1 MKFKIFTKKNPKLE
15 NRINIIVEYKEQDEA
30 YNKIIQYIKRYTEN
44 TKIIVRKDYDEIII
58 NKEDII
64 YYFSDKKNNY
74 CKTKD
79 GTYKIRSKLYEIEKE
94 NSECLRISKSCIIN
108 TYKLQKFDMS
118 ISGKILAVME
128 DGSKLQVS
136 RRKVCDIKDFLDERS
151 I

>member
-1 MKFKIFTKKNPKLE
+1 MKYKIFTKQNPKLE
-15 NRINIIVEYKEQDEA
+15 DNINIIVEYKERDED
-30 YNKIIQYIKRYTEN
+30 YNKIINYIKQYAED
-44 TKIIVRKDYDEIII
+44 TKIIVKKDYDEIVIK
-58 NKEDII
+58 KEDII

-79 GTYKIRSKLYEIEKE
+79 ETYKIKSKLYEIEKE

-108 TYKLQKFDMS
+108 TQKLQKFDMS
-118 ISGKILAVME
+118 ISGKILAIME
-128 DGSKLQVS
+128 DDTKLQVS